1 MAEMVYVLDN
11 LVKSYDSRVICHI
24 GHLEIHPGEILG
36 IMGPSGAGKST
47 LLRMLNFLETATSG
61 TIRFNGVVA
70 NGNGSL
76 PLEVRRKVTTVF
88 QDPVLLSGSVKAN
101 VAYGLWLR
109 GQKGMGL
116 RLQEALERVGLAHL
130 LRAQAHTL
138 SAGEKQRVALA
149 RAMVVSPEVLLL
161 DEPTAN
167 LDPYNVSLIEELV
180 TSINREQGTT
190 IILVTHNVFQARRLS
205 HRAMLM
211 LEGRM
216 VEVEETER
224 LFTHPRDP
232 RTLAFIRGEM
242 VY

>member
-1 MAEMVYVLDN
+1 MAEAVYVLDGV
-11 LVKSYDSRVICHI
+11 VKSYASRTVCHI
-24 GHLEIHPGEILG
+24 DHLEVYRGEILG

-47 LLRMLNFLETATSG
+47 LLRLLNFLEPATSG
-61 TIRFNGVVA
+61 AIRFGGA
-70 NGNGSL
+70 MAEGNGSL
-76 PLEVRRKVTTVF
+76 SLEVRRKVTMVF
-88 QDPVLLSGSVKAN
+88 QEPLLLSTSVRGN

-109 GQKGMGL
+109 GQRGVER
-116 RLQEALERVGLAHL
+116 RLEEALERVGLAHL
-130 LRAQAHTL
+130 ARAPAHTL

-149 RAMVVSPEVLLL
+149 RALAVTPEVLLL

-180 TSINREQGTT
+180 STVNREQGTT
-190 IILVTHNVFQARRLS
+190 IVLVTHNVFQARRLS

-216 VEVEETER
+216 VEVGETER
-224 LFTHPRDP
+224 LFTHPQDP